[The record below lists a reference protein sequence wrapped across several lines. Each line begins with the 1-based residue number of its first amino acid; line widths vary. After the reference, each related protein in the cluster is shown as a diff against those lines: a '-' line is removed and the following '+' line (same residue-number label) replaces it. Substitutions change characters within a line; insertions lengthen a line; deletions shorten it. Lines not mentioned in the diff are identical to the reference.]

1 MSRILVVEDE
11 IFVAAEIESII
22 ADMGHEPVGI
32 AADRRTALAL
42 ADDADIA
49 LVDLNLVDGPTGID
63 VGRTLADRGVTVLF
77 ITANPSQLGDGVPGT
92 IGVLP
97 KPADGTEL
105 EQAVAFAISL
115 REKAEAARPPRRLRL
130 FDRWQ
135 GSAGFAAAPI
145 G

>member
-32 AADRRTALAL
+32 AADRRSALAL
-42 ADDADIA
+42 AGNADIA
-49 LVDLNLVDGPTGID
+49 LVDLNLVDGATGID
-63 VGRTLADRGVTVLF
+63 VGRSLADRGVTVLF
-77 ITANPSQLGDGVPGT
+77 ITANPSQLGEGVPGT

-97 KPADGTEL
+97 KPADGAEL
-105 EQAVAFAISL
+105 EQAVEFAVSL
-115 REKAEAARPPRRLRL
+115 RQKAEPPPPPRRLRL
-130 FDRWQ
+130 FERWQ
-135 GSAGFAAAPI
+135 GPGAFEAVPI